1 MGENSRIT
9 IADFHSRKMRR
20 SYIPTIGLSLLA
32 IAAGTWVFF
41 TACSKN
47 QVKSGLICIS
57 DQAGLTPSPR
67 SSSVPPSSIA
77 RSPNSQSSQP
87 VPSGRVESDLP
98 ADLAQRFSRGDRVLF
113 RGDGSSDRDDGVSA
127 FKKADYQK
135 AILAFNRAVESSRN
149 DPEPQI
155 YLNNALARQKGTPYT
170 LAVIVPVDNRA
181 DVAKEMLRGV
191 ADSQTRFNEAS
202 SKDGRLVEI
211 LIVNDANDSVV
222 AGSVADQLAKMPE
235 VLGVIGHNSSEAT
248 LEALPK
254 YEQAGLAVISPTST
268 STKLKGSTFFRT
280 VPSDAASGQTL
291 ADYAATQ
298 AVKQVVIFFDS
309 KSPYSQSLK
318 EAFSSSFA
326 EVGGKVVSSI
336 DLSDPELEPK
346 AAIEKLDSNIK
357 TALLFPSI
365 QTIPRA
371 ISIARAN
378 AAAGTRMRLMGG
390 DSLYD
395 SRTLI
400 NGGDAIANL
409 VLAVPWFSE
418 PDSDY
423 GQKAN
428 IRWGGR
434 INWRTASSF
443 DAAQALIDTLAEP
456 VSRQQVL
463 QGLRSLKL
471 PETETAGASLQ
482 FESTGDRMEDPLL
495 VQAIEG
501 GNRPE
506 GAKFGFE
513 LISP

>member
-57 DQAGLTPSPR
+57 DQSGLTPSPR

-235 VLGVIGHNSSEAT
+235 VLGVIGHNSS
-248 LEALPK
+248 
-254 YEQAGLAVISPTST
+254 
-268 STKLKGSTFFRT
+268 
-280 VPSDAASGQTL
+280 
-291 ADYAATQ
+291 
-298 AVKQVVIFFDS
+298 
-309 KSPYSQSLK
+309 
-318 EAFSSSFA
+318 
-326 EVGGKVVSSI
+326 
-336 DLSDPELEPK
+336 
-346 AAIEKLDSNIK
+346 
-357 TALLFPSI
+357 
-365 QTIPRA
+365 
-371 ISIARAN
+371 
-378 AAAGTRMRLMGG
+378 
-390 DSLYD
+390 
-395 SRTLI
+395 
-400 NGGDAIANL
+400 
-409 VLAVPWFSE
+409 
-418 PDSDY
+418 
-423 GQKAN
+423 
-428 IRWGGR
+428 
-434 INWRTASSF
+434 
-443 DAAQALIDTLAEP
+443 
-456 VSRQQVL
+456 
-463 QGLRSLKL
+463 
-471 PETETAGASLQ
+471 
-482 FESTGDRMEDPLL
+482 
-495 VQAIEG
+495 
-501 GNRPE
+501 
-506 GAKFGFE
+506 
-513 LISP
+513 